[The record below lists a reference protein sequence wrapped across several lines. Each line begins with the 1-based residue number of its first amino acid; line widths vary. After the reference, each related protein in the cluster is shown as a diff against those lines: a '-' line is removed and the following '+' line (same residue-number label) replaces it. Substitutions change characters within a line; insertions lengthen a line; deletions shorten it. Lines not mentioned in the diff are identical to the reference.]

1 MPKIIPIKE
10 LKDTA
15 KVSNMVRES
24 ASPVYVTKNGYD
36 DMVIMTME
44 EYDRLI
50 YERDL
55 YAGLLEGTADIAQG
69 KTVDAFESLE
79 KIRQKYGLHD

>member
-15 KVSNMVRES
+15 KVSLMVRES

-55 YAGLLEGTADIAQG
+55 YEGLLEGTADIVQG
-69 KTVDAFESLE
+69 KTIDAFESIE